1 MVSLKFKLKLKIG
14 IRILKFGLFFL
25 QPPPPV
31 TRRSSSR
38 EDGSLVRTSPDT
50 VTSNDSGLVEELTAE
65 DEDSN
70 INVRNIARFWE
81 EEAK

>member
-1 MVSLKFKLKLKIG
+1 M
-14 IRILKFGLFFL
+14 
-25 QPPPPV
+25 
-31 TRRSSSR
+31 THRRSSSR